1 MNRHETALVIQHEPK
16 AITEA
21 RSHMPS
27 IQYRLNLRPGAPTLL
42 FLPGASRD
50 HLHYEGPS
58 IVEKLTTNNSVVAVG
73 YPYQEE
79 RSPDVVDQKPNPQDR
94 PGASQRT
101 ADAIELLDTLQNKQG
116 DLHLV
121 VKSVGVVHVLA
132 YLREHPEIS
141 QRTML
146 TVLGLP
152 FNKNAPEQ
160 TSFDTRLKGLN
171 IIQGEQDRFF
181 TPDKATEYVKQYAQ
195 QLGCNPVVIGVGGDH
210 SYRGESQ
217 EKEGWTSLPEHLPE
231 VLGALGKLRI

>member
-1 MNRHETALVIQHEPK
+1 MNRHETAMVIQPEPR
-16 AITEA
+16 AVTEA
-21 RSHMPS
+21 RGRMPS
-27 IQYRLNLRPGAPTLL
+27 IQYRHNLRPGAHTVL

-50 HLHYEGPS
+50 HLHYEGP
-58 IVEKLTTNNSVVAVG
+58 VVVDRLAVDNNVIAVG
-73 YPYQEE
+73 YPYQEI
-79 RSPDVVDQKPNPQDR
+79 RSPDVVDQKPEQRDWVE
-94 PGASQRT
+94 ASQRVT
-101 ADAIELLDTLQNKQG
+101 DAIELLNTLQSKQG
-116 DLHLV
+116 DIHLV

-152 FNKNAPEQ
+152 FYEKAPKR
-160 TSFDTRLKGLN
+160 TAFDTRLKGLA
-171 IIQGEQDRFF
+171 IIQGKQDRFF
-181 TPDKATEYVKQYAQ
+181 TPDKATEYVQQYAQ
-195 QLGCNPVVIGVGGDH
+195 QLGCNPTVIGVGGDH